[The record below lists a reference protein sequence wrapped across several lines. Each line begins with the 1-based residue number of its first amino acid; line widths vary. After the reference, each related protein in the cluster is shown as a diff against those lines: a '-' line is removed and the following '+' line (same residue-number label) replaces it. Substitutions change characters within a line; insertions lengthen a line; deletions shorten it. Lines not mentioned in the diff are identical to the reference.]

1 MKNKDNEKVELI
13 LEEYLPVII
22 SSVITI
28 FLIIIVFYYKVE
40 NIKIPKI
47 EFLLNSIVTLVT
59 TIIGFLLTGL
69 TIIMSM
75 MQTRVMRVIRSHCGE
90 KLLSKY
96 IISPIVWGVILIVNI
111 LIMGYFLNSENT
123 VNIVMLISSLFFII
137 MFITGT
143 IRISYFMKNMFIK
156 ISQEYNIEEKKSNIK
171 KAQSNKIEFINK

>member
-13 LEEYLPVII
+13 LEEYLPIII

-28 FLIIIVFYYKVE
+28 FFIIIVFYYKVE

-47 EFLLNSIVTLVT
+47 EFLLTSRVTLVT

-75 MQTRVMRVIRSHCGE
+75 MQTRVMRVIRNHCGE

-96 IISPIVWGVILIVNI
+96 IMSPIIWGVILIVNI

-123 VNIVMLISSLFFII
+123 VNSVMLISSLFFIA

-143 IRISYFMKNMFIK
+143 IRISYFMKDMFIK

-171 KAQSNKIEFINK
+171 KAQSNNIEFINK